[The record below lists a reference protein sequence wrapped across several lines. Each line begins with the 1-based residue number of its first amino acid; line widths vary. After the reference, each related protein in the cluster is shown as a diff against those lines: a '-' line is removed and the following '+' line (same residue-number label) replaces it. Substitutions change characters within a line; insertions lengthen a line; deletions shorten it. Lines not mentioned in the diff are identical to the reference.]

1 MQIELGL
8 TDWEPSTLAPK
19 GLLYYSIPPQ
29 LMLKAPQTAIKSH
42 KEGDIYMVSS
52 WWRDA
57 TGILVCWMY

>member
-52 WWRDA
+52 
-57 TGILVCWMY
+57 